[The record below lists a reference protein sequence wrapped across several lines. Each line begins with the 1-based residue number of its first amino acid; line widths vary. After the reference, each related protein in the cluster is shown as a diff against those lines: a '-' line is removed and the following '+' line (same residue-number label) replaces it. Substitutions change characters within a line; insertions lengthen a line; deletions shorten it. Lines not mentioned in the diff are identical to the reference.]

1 MSYLDGH
8 RQRLRSRFNVSVLG
22 ALEDHHAAQVV
33 LANNCPGGVARP
45 SEEDLSVTRTLTAV
59 FDALDVPVGDHL
71 IGAGP
76 RTFSITEAGLLRA
89 NAGATI

>member
-1 MSYLDGH
+1 MSCLKGH
-8 RQRLRSRFNVSVLG
+8 RQRLRNRFNLSVLG
-22 ALEDHHAAQVV
+22 TLENHRVVQVV

-45 SEEDLSVTRTLTAV
+45 SEGDPAVTQLTAV
-59 FDALDVPVGDHL
+59 FDALGVPVGDRL

-89 NAGATI
+89 NAGATT

>member
-1 MSYLDGH
+1 MSYRVGH

-22 ALEDHHAAQVV
+22 ALNDYHAAQVV
-33 LANNCPGGVARP
+33 LANNCHGGVARP

-59 FDALDVPVGDHL
+59 FDAFGVPVGDHL

-76 RTFSITEAGLLRA
+76 CTFSITEAGLLRA
-89 NAGATI
+89 NAGATT